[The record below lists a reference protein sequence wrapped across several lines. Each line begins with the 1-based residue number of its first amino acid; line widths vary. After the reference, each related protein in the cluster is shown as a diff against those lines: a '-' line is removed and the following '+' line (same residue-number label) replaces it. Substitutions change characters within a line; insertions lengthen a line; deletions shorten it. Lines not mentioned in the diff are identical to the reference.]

1 MDLRN
6 HTTTPFCL
14 PLMFDLIPQNGSSKY
29 DIGQVVASIGSTSQV
44 VVAGT
49 TVGAWAIDNLGGSDF
64 AAFLLDTGTLASPA
78 PTSTPLQT
86 HEPVIGAPP
95 SLFSPT
101 PFVETTEPPGREVTL
116 APTHEP
122 ETSVSRRTSSPT
134 LATDGDPSNMSV
146 MVTVVCGVVSCVAV
160 MCAGWRCRRQ
170 CRRQDENETSSA
182 GHDVEVHD
190 DGADS
195 SVPHAPPHS
204 SDGLP
209 SRRSHLPVHDGGSH
223 SLHIELKATVTG
235 NTSKAM
241 FGKMSYMQDIDE
253 GGSITP
259 SVQLD
264 DWRQVGGIDGDEGRA
279 RSGACPPSVSM
290 PARDGTEPL
299 SVDEG
304 EANNAM
310 PELSETG
317 TFPIRDCRRKARG
330 VGMTETVIGA
340 AKGLARMS
348 QFPGVAEVA
357 GLVVVLMNLA
367 TDSSDIIGASDTMV
381 KRCRSVMG
389 LLQRAER
396 VLEEVGLNLPCTIY
410 CKPNRCRSHCACVAL
425 WRSCPFFPCSSSAY
439 IFEFSVSYA
448 TLAGISHFRAAVSCN
463 RCPGSS
469 PPCRQ

>member
-1 MDLRN
+1 M
-6 HTTTPFCL
+6 
-14 PLMFDLIPQNGSSKY
+14 
-29 DIGQVVASIGSTSQV
+29 
-44 VVAGT
+44 AGT
-49 TVGAWAIDNLGGSDF
+49 TSGAWAIDNLGGHDF
-64 AAFLLDTGTLASPA
+64 AAFFLDTGTPASPS